1 MTKQF
6 SADTQ
11 VSLTEFESASEFIR
25 NILNIKS
32 SGKNV
37 PNIKYRAK
45 LHIFSISL
53 RTQEYIYLH
62 SDHSENLSGFWL
74 WSLSNFFRQ
83 TWGLIFGSR
92 CLSLT
97 FSILKSITFSQKY
110 QLFYF
115 ELDKTQATI
124 AWGCWQCFK
133 ASSWCY
139 GIRYEMLLSMLA
151 EYLAAGFCG
160 LPRGSTYITYQ
171 QVGQDVCLH
180 HCQNQIFDK

>member
-1 MTKQF
+1 MINTRAPDGANKYNLFIISKIWYQYPGKGAKNEGPAVWVKINLLTKQF

-74 WSLSNFFRQ
+74 WSLSHFFQ
-83 TWGLIFGSR
+83 ANMGSDFWVQM
-92 CLSLT
+92 SVS
-97 FSILKSITFSQKY
+97 FSILYISHFLKNINFFI
-110 QLFYF
+110 LN
-115 ELDKTQATI
+115 
-124 AWGCWQCFK
+124 W
-133 ASSWCY
+133 
-139 GIRYEMLLSMLA
+139 IRL
-151 EYLAAGFCG
+151 
-160 LPRGSTYITYQ
+160 RQ
-171 QVGQDVCLH
+171 Q
-180 HCQNQIFDK
+180 

>member
-1 MTKQF
+1 MGPVYLYLVIFLLGGTSSILRTFLDGPVKKHPVVNKYNLFIISKIWYQYPGKGAKNEGPAVWVKINLLTKQF

-92 CLSLT
+92 CLSLSQ
-97 FSILKSITFSQKY
+97 FSISHFLKNISFFI
-110 QLFYF
+110 LN
-115 ELDKTQATI
+115 
-124 AWGCWQCFK
+124 W
-133 ASSWCY
+133 
-139 GIRYEMLLSMLA
+139 IRL
-151 EYLAAGFCG
+151 
-160 LPRGSTYITYQ
+160 RQ
-171 QVGQDVCLH
+171 Q
-180 HCQNQIFDK
+180 